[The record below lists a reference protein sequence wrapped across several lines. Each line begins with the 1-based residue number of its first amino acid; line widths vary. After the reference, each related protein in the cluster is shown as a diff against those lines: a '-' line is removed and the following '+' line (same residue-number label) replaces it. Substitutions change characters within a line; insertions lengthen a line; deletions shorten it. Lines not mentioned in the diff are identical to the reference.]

1 MNAYPDWLSMKEID
15 QSMAV
20 SKGTSFR
27 RFKQWLPQLVQG
39 RDYLVLNANADA
51 AAISALKRTGRI
63 YSSSV
68 QVVLLS
74 TAAATAI
81 HTSPTNFGG

>member
-15 QSMAV
+15 QSMALR
-20 SKGTSFR
+20 KGTSFR
-27 RFKQWLPQLVQG
+27 LFKQLLPQLVQG
-39 RDYLVLNANADA
+39 RDYIVLDANADA
-51 AAISALKRTGRI
+51 AAISGLKRAGRI